1 MNENEIRVCSRCGCE
16 LTELYGVVHEGKDYC
31 PICMHDMGY
40 TECRGCGEWFDSI
53 DVVTAEGGYTYC
65 PDCATD
71 EGYEMCENC
80 GVWCDDTILVNLNT
94 RDERCVC
101 TDCINDHPI
110 NRYRGWRDTSPRY
123 FLCHECGE
131 WFSDDH
137 DGGYLYN
144 DSDEHVCTQCATDY
158 YYTCCDCGNLVP
170 ENDVYSD
177 DYGDPYC
184 PECYEERSSRAIHEY
199 GYKPEA
205 EFRYMAGGFGKYT
218 MDSTDVTELPFG
230 IELEIDDGNDKRE
243 CADELM
249 RNIGDDI
256 YLKSDS
262 SLNDAGFEIVTHPA
276 TLEFHQ
282 KVFPW
287 HKLCRIATDYGYKS
301 NDARTCGLHIHVG
314 LYQLCGCSTNYAT
327 RDEVRAKL
335 VMLVNRHWESLVKF
349 SRRRESQ
356 LSHYARRP
364 SFRFDDCHT
373 WDEVARAAL
382 DEVNDDRYYAVNTCN
397 YATVEFRL
405 WNGSLVP
412 ETVLATIQLTS
423 NMCKFVMGHT
433 VEEVANSKWTDI
445 THVEE
450 FDELNDYL
458 GRRGLGDEG
467 LEVLDYELA
476 PEVPDSMGGFGI
488 GDQVVIAETS
498 PFHRYLGDALATV
511 WGFTEDGWIVIK
523 FNKYNEYAHNAGGRV
538 AEGYG
543 YFVQADDIV
552 YLKDYVNKSEVA
564 ADSPEVTS
572 AQMFPLGSLIR
583 LKPDCVYVT
592 DPRFHLTTDMVGIV
606 MTIDTHG
613 DLGCY
618 FEDLTSG
625 HSLSGFLPVGNTHGW
640 WVGVQMAEAV
650 TNLECVG

>member
-1 MNENEIRVCSRCGCE
+1 MNENKIRVCSRCGCE
-16 LTELYGVVHEGKDYC
+16 LTELYGVVYEDKDYC

-40 TECRGCGEWFDSI
+40 TQCRGCGEWFDSI
-53 DVVTAEGGYTYC
+53 DVVTTEGGYTYC

-71 EGYEMCENC
+71 EGYEMCEDC
-80 GVWCDDTILVNLNT
+80 GV
-94 RDERCVC
+94 
-101 TDCINDHPI
+101 
-110 NRYRGWRDTSPRY
+110 
-123 FLCHECGE
+123 

-158 YYTCCDCGNLVP
+158 YTCCDCGNLVP
-170 ENDVYSD
+170 ESDVYTD

-184 PECYEERSSRAIHEY
+184 PECYEERGSRAIHEY

-218 MDSTDVTELPFG
+218 MNSTYVTELPFG
-230 IELEIDDGNDKRE
+230 IELEIDDGNNKRE

-356 LSHYARRP
+356 LSYYARRP

-382 DEVNDDRYYAVNTCN
+382 DEVSEDRYYAVNTCN

-423 NMCKFVMGHT
+423 NMCKFVMSHT
-433 VEEVANSKWTDI
+433 VEEVASSEWTDI

-458 GRRGLGDEG
+458 GRRGLDGEG
-467 LEVLDYELA
+467 LEVLDYKLA

-488 GDQVVIAETS
+488 GDQVLIAETS
-498 PFHRYLGDALATV
+498 SFHRYLGDALATV

-552 YLKDYVNKSEVA
+552 CLKDYINKS
-564 ADSPEVTS
+564 EVTS

-606 MTIDTHG
+606 MTMNTRG